1 MESLNLNTLASSLP
15 NAQQKAEK
23 DLTNDFK
30 AAALSITTLYRSSR
44 RAAKRAYNSGY
55 AAACQDLLTMIQQG
69 VSAGGL
75 GQDSTNAG
83 SEAGMSIGRIMDWTE
98 ARLEEIKAREEEEDE
113 EEEKERVRPA
123 SVIASKG
130 DVKTKSSS
138 VALPTSRIKENVRTL
153 YNALGLVSYGMTYN
167 QTMQLPQTPDSPS
180 QSPSLSEPPSPSP
193 PPVSIPASRIPPRS
207 SKHRLPS
214 KTDNVNSI
222 LPVTPSSSFTFRPET
237 LASLTPSPDTPIPI
251 VAGAKRRHMMMMMD
265 SAVPTISIDATS
277 GNTSSPSTITNIVTG
292 RNVIPQ
298 GNVARRR
305 TRSSRTLAHP
315 QPPLQVQNVNAIPQ
329 TDAMEVEE
337 DGRER
342 KRVARR

>member
-138 VALPTSRIKENVRTL
+138 VALPTSRIKEN
-153 YNALGLVSYGMTYN
+153 
-167 QTMQLPQTPDSPS
+167 TMQLPQTPDSPS